1 MLGSVDEEKA
11 FIEDADEKAIRNE
24 MPRFSMCA
32 DVVRQLDK
40 ALTNGNSKN
49 QLSLI
54 IELMEAL
61 PLDGTVYEMPQQVE
75 LIPHDEIYI
84 GFFETTIIDR
94 MQGLGIIT
102 LLGGMMMSAKPSN
115 SMSVMIF

>member
-32 DVVRQLDK
+32 GVVRQLDK

-61 PLDGTVYEMPQQVE
+61 PLDGTVYEMAQQVE